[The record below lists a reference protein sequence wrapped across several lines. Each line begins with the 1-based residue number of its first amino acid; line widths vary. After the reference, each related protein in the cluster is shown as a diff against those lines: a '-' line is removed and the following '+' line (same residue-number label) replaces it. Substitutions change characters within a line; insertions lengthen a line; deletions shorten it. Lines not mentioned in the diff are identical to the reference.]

1 MKGLDFPERIYTA
14 EEHRLAKELT
24 DKGHKHRLSVDGS
37 LDFRQKVYRTL
48 ELVKIAGAYEFLR
61 TYIKKII
68 EIDGLTQLRET
79 EAAIWA
85 NGFAVENPV
94 DAASLF
100 VQKTHQMKQY
110 IDGEVY
116 YGGASEK
123 FSVEK
128 RMEFLEVLRNV
139 SQEKEVREECD
150 RLLQMWKESSLAY

>member
-1 MKGLDFPERIYTA
+1 LDFPERIYTVD
-14 EEHRLAKELT
+14 EHRRAKELT
-24 DKGHKHRLSVDGS
+24 DKGYKHRLSVDGS
-37 LDFRQKVYRTL
+37 LDFRQKVYRVL
-48 ELVKIAGAYEFLR
+48 ELVKIAGCYEFLR
-61 TYIKKII
+61 TYIGKII

-85 NGFAVENPV
+85 NKFAVENPV

-110 IDGEVY
+110 IDGELY

-128 RMEFLEVLRNV
+128 RMKFLEALREV
-139 SQEKEVREECD
+139 SQEKEVQEECD